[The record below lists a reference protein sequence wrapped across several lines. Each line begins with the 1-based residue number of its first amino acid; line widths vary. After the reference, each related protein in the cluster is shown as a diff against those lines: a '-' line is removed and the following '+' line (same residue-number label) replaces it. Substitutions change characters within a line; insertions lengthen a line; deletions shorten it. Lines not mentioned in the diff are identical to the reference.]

1 MVMGLGRSLVEGLTA
16 VGLVEQM
23 TMVGTSWQ
31 TEETKLGEVTSTQ
44 LAAITL
50 AMRGADP
57 MVARREGGSGGRTK
71 VIATSVHISMALL
84 DVEFLSV
91 VLEDREPGFTRLMQ
105 SVLLLLVL
113 RWVLSQQRL
122 REAVLAVRSI
132 RDRAQQSLKYQRSL
146 EPRRLGRQRCLNQR
160 CQRYSKM

>member
-1 MVMGLGRSLVEGLTA
+1 
-16 VGLVEQM
+16 
-23 TMVGTSWQ
+23 
-31 TEETKLGEVTSTQ
+31 
-44 LAAITL
+44 
-50 AMRGADP
+50 
-57 MVARREGGSGGRTK
+57 
-71 VIATSVHISMALL
+71 MALL
-84 DVEFLSV
+84 DVELLSV
-91 VLEDREPGFTRLMQ
+91 VLEDREPGFARLMQ

-113 RWVLSQQRL
+113 RWVLRQQRL